1 MAKTG
6 FWLQGAK
13 GKFAGAALQKT
24 AYGSTMM
31 REIVKPKN
39 PQTQRQMYQRAIL
52 ATVIRMYAAGNAI
65 FDHSFEGVQAGAKS
79 QSKFVSLNTKALRES
94 IIAGNTAYVC
104 APGIM
109 AAVPNYFQISAGT
122 LAETMLNRMRLPE
135 AQENET
141 VKSYCQRAGFIED
154 DLYTI
159 CGLYVTNND
168 VYTLAGHSGDDA
180 TVYQSQFFWIRL
192 RVRNTDSIEQVAN
205 MSQFFEI
212 DAYSLSFGSIKSL
225 DQIAVSSD
233 DITSI
238 EIADFVDVRN
248 FKGMYGVI
256 RSREDSG
263 LRSTSFMEHNDDNGD
278 WGLASKYL
286 LDAWM
291 PSAGGGLGEPSKIL
305 NGADSVPQNAY
316 SVTNAF
322 YMAGGEEYQIN
333 MSQPETYVDRA
344 PSSINFSGQNL
355 DKMHLTLKVDSAAAI
370 EPTISADK
378 TRASFTSLSQSA
390 QRWQLL
396 TNGNPWL
403 TYILEGE

>member
-94 IIAGNTAYVC
+94 IKEGDTAYVC

-109 AAVPNYFQISAGT
+109 AAVPNDFQISAGT
-122 LAETMLNRMRLPE
+122 LAETYINRMVLPE
-135 AQENET
+135 AEAGET
-141 VKSYCQRAGFIED
+141 VKSYCQRNNLVED

-159 CGLYVTNND
+159 CGLYVTDNTL
-168 VYTLAGHSGDDA
+168 YTLPGHSGDD
-180 TVYQSQFFWIRL
+180 VKVSQSQFFWIRL

-212 DAYSLSFGSIKSL
+212 DAYSLSFGSIKEL
-225 DQIAVSSD
+225 DA
-233 DITSI
+233 ITVGTDRGTNLKIDS
-238 EIADFVDVRN
+238 FVDGRD
-248 FKGMYGVI
+248 FKGLYGVI

-263 LRSTSFMEHNDDNGD
+263 LRSTSFMWHDDNSHG
-278 WGLASKYL
+278 WGLDAKYL

-291 PSAGGGLGEPSKIL
+291 PSAGNGLGEPSKIL
-305 NGADSVPQNAY
+305 NGADSVPQDAYSITNAY
-316 SVTNAF
+316 
-322 YMAGGEEYQIN
+322 YMAGGDERQIN
-333 MSQPETYVDRA
+333 MSQPETYISWT
-344 PSSINFSGQNL
+344 PSSFNFRGQNL
-355 DKMHLTLKVDSAAAI
+355 DKMHLTLKVGDTAAV

-378 TRASFTSLSQSA
+378 TSARFTNLSQSA
-390 QRWQLL
+390 ERWQLL

-403 TYILEGE
+403 TFILEGE

>member
-39 PQTQRQMYQRAIL
+39 PQTQRQMYQRAIM

-79 QSKFVSLNTKALRES
+79 QSKFVSLNAKALRES
-94 IIAGNTAYVC
+94 IVAGHNAYVC

-109 AAVPNYFQISAGT
+109 AAVPNYFQISAGS
-122 LAETMLNRMRLPE
+122 LAETMLNRMYLPLAE
-135 AQENET
+135 DNET

-168 VYTLAGHSGDDA
+168 VYTLAGHSDYDA
-180 TVYQSQFFWIRL
+180 TIYQSQFFWIRL

-212 DAYSLSFGSIKSL
+212 DAYSLSFGGIKGL
-225 DQIAVSSD
+225 DAITVSSEER
-233 DITSI
+233 TAL
-238 EIADFVDVRN
+238 EISDFVDVREY
-248 FKGMYGVI
+248 KGMYGVI

-263 LRSTSFMEHNDDNGD
+263 LRSTSFMSHDDDSSD
-278 WGLASKYL
+278 WGLDSKYL

-291 PSAGGGLGEPSKIL
+291 PSTGGGLGEPSKIL
-305 NGADSVPQNAY
+305 NGADSVPQGAYSITNAY
-316 SVTNAF
+316 YV
-322 YMAGGEEYQIN
+322 AGGDERQIN
-333 MSQPETYVDRA
+333 MEQAETYISWT
-344 PSSINFSGQNL
+344 PSSFNFRGQNL
-355 DKMHLTLKVDSAAAI
+355 DKMHLTLKVGDAAAV

-378 TRASFTSLSQSA
+378 TSAKFTSLSQSA

-396 TNGNPWL
+396 TNGNPWI
-403 TYILEGE
+403 TYNLEGE